1 MPSDE
6 DQVQQRKQKLQELKE
21 QGQDPFEIHSFDRT
35 HTSAEVVAAIE
46 AAEAAAGDE
55 DIDWQ
60 ASGFETAVAGRLM
73 AVRDQGK
80 SIWADL
86 HDGSG
91 KIQLW
96 ATQEELGEE
105 AFEKFTDLDIGDVI
119 GVRGHAFRTRRGE
132 PTVRISELQLLA
144 KSLRPLPEKFHGLQD
159 LEIRY
164 RRRYLDLL
172 VNPEVREIFAKRTEA
187 LKAIRDFFD
196 ERDFQEVSTPMMQP
210 LYGGANARPF
220 ITHHNTL
227 DMDLYLRIAPELYL
241 KRLVV
246 GGMER
251 VYEIGRVF
259 RNEGI
264 DALHNPEFTILE
276 AYQAYADYE
285 DMMELFEEL
294 VRTTAMTVNGSS
306 QLTYRGDEIDL
317 QPPWHRVSLLDA
329 IREATGVDFGEV
341 SSDDEA
347 REACGDLELGD
358 MTQDNWAALLDQCF
372 DRYVAPHLV
381 QPTFVIDYPVE
392 LSPLAKRLPD
402 RPHLVARFEPFIGGE
417 EIGNAFSEL
426 NDPVDQR
433 ERFEAQARAGLAGDA
448 EAHPLDEDYLMAVE
462 YGLPPTGGMGM
473 GVDRV
478 IMLLT
483 GCTNLREVILFPQLR
498 ADAPR
503 PPEES

>member
-6 DQVQQRKQKLQELKE
+6 DQVRQRKQKLQELKQ
-21 QGQDPFEIHSFDRT
+21 QGQDPFTVHRCDRSHS
-35 HTSAEVVAAIE
+35 SAQVVAAIE
-46 AAEAAAGDE
+46 AAEAAAGDA
-55 DIDWQ
+55 DMDWE
-60 ASGFETAVAGRLM
+60 AAGFEATVAGRLM

-86 HDGSG
+86 HDAAG

-96 ATQEELGEE
+96 LTENDLAAEALEEFR
-105 AFEKFTDLDIGDVI
+105 ALDIGDII
-119 GVRGHAFRTRRGE
+119 GVRGHGFRTRRGE
-132 PTVRISELQLLA
+132 PTVRAAEFQLLA
-144 KSLRPLPEKFHGLQD
+144 KALRPLPEKFHGLQD
-159 LEIRY
+159 VEIRY

-172 VNPEVREIFAKRTEA
+172 VNPQAQEVFAKRTRA
-187 LKAIRDFFD
+187 LRAIREFFD
-196 ERDFQEVSTPMMQP
+196 ERGFQEVSTPVMQP

-285 DMMELFEEL
+285 DMMQLFEEL
-294 VRTTAMTVNGSS
+294 LRHTALAVNDS
-306 QLTYRGDEIDL
+306 LRFTYRDHEIDL
-317 QPPWHRVSLLDA
+317 EPAWERKPLLEA
-329 IREATGVDFGEV
+329 IEQACGVDFSQL
-341 SSDDEA
+341 SSDEEA
-347 REACGDLELGD
+347 REACSGLELGELA
-358 MTQDNWAALLDQCF
+358 QDTWAALLDKCF
-372 DRYVAPHLV
+372 DRYVAPSLI
-381 QPTFVIDYPVE
+381 QPTFVVGYPVE
-392 LSPLAKRLPD
+392 ISPLAKRLPD
-402 RPHLVARFEPFIGGE
+402 RPDLVARFEPFVGGE
-417 EIGNAFSEL
+417 ELGNAFSEL

-433 ERFEAQARAGLAGDA
+433 QRFEAQAKAGREGDA
-448 EAHPLDEDYLMAVE
+448 EAHPLDEDYLMAME

-473 GVDRV
+473 GVDRA

-483 GCTNLREVILFPQLR
+483 GCANLREVILFPQLR
-498 ADAPR
+498 
-503 PPEES
+503 PEES

>member
-6 DQVQQRKQKLQELKE
+6 DQVRQRKQKLQELKE
-21 QGQDPFEIHSFDRT
+21 QGQDPFDIHSFDRT
-35 HTSAEVVAAIE
+35 HTSAQVVAAIE
-46 AAEAAAGDE
+46 AAETAAGDE

-60 ASGFETAVAGRLM
+60 ASGFETTVAGRLM

-86 HDGSG
+86 HDASG

-96 ATQEELGEE
+96 VTENELTGA
-105 AFEKFTDLDIGDVI
+105 AFEKFRELDIGDII

-132 PTVRISELQLLA
+132 PTVQLSEFQLLA

-159 LEIRY
+159 VEIRY

-172 VNPEVREIFAKRTEA
+172 ANPQVREVFAKRTEA
-187 LKAIRDFFD
+187 LKAIRSYFD
-196 ERDFQEVSTPMMQP
+196 GRDFQEVSTPMMQP

-276 AYQAYADYE
+276 GYQAYADYT
-285 DMMELFEEL
+285 DMMALFEEL
-294 VRTTAMTVNGSS
+294 LRDIALAVNRCL
-306 QLTYRGDEIDL
+306 QFTYRGHDIDL
-317 QPPWHRVSLLDA
+317 EPGWERKSLLDA
-329 IREATGVDFGEV
+329 IKEACGVDFSQLSTDE
-341 SSDDEA
+341 EA
-347 REACGDLELGD
+347 REACRDLELGD
-358 MTQDNWAALLDQCF
+358 MTQDNWAALLDKCF
-372 DRYVAPHLV
+372 DRYVAPNLI
-381 QPTFVIDYPVE
+381 QPTFVIDYPVRV
-392 LSPLAKRLPD
+392 SPLAKRLPD

-448 EAHPLDEDYLMAVE
+448 EAHPLDEDYLMAME

-498 ADAPR
+498 
-503 PPEES
+503 PEES